1 MPSYYSTGEAE
12 NFKPLQPGE
21 YVFMITAA
29 EERDFNGV
37 PTIQMKL
44 TEEHSS
50 SRINDTLR
58 FTENSIWRIDQFRA
72 ACGEI
77 LKKDEH
83 VSIYPSQLI
92 GTVLR
97 ARTKIGKNGYAE
109 VQAFLVPTD
118 DQPLPDTWRGMLINR
133 AGTSAPPARPA
144 AAPSAGYAR
153 QNAGAA
159 PAPSRPAQQ
168 YQRPAS
174 AGAAR
179 QEESS
184 PFNDGGF

>member
-1 MPSYYSTGEAE
+1 
-12 NFKPLQPGE
+12 
-21 YVFMITAA
+21 MITAA
-29 EERDFNGV
+29 EERDVDGT
-37 PTIQMKL
+37 PIIRMTL
-44 TEEHSS
+44 TEENSELKVS
-50 SRINDTLR
+50 DTLW
-58 FTENSIWRIDQFRA
+58 FTEKAIWRIDQFRA
-72 ACGEI
+72 ACGQP
-77 LKKDEH
+77 LKKGEH
-83 VSIYPSQLI
+83 VSIYPSELT
-92 GTVLR
+92 GLVLR
-97 ARTKIGKNGYAE
+97 ARTKIKNGYAE
-109 VQAFLVPTD
+109 VQAFLVPTA

-144 AAPSAGYAR
+144 AAPTGYAR

-168 YQRPAS
+168 YQRPAP